1 MAVTISIGWVI
12 TILIIGILS
21 SLFFL
26 LDKMNEPEKQIQM
39 FFILFIVS
47 FWKWILA
54 TFTLGVLFLFLEAFN
69 FINLIN

>member
-12 TILIIGILS
+12 AILIIGILC
-21 SLFFL
+21 SLFLL

-54 TFTLGVLFLFLEAFN
+54 TFTLGALFLFLEAFN